1 MNQILDI
8 LTSLGFN
15 AHVALA
21 NFVNFLILFFIL
33 KKFVFGKLD
42 NVIRERT
49 NTIERG
55 IENEK
60 KTSAELS
67 LAKEKKLQILKEA
80 EQKAGEILDTA
91 IAKGEEAAKAL
102 LEAERGALKDR
113 EVVLL
118 RKENAL
124 EEEALRHLEKKAPE
138 VLAMLFEKA
147 LKDSFTKE
155 DNERLIASVAK

>member
-49 NTIERG
+49 NAIERG

-67 LAKEKKLQILKEA
+67 LAKEKKLEILKEA
-80 EQKAGEILDTA
+80 EQKAGEILDAA
-91 IAKGEEAAKAL
+91 IAKGEEAAKVL

-113 EVVLL
+113 EAALL

-124 EEEALRHLEKKAPE
+124 EEEALHRLEKKAPE

-155 DNERLIASVAK
+155 DNERLIASVTK